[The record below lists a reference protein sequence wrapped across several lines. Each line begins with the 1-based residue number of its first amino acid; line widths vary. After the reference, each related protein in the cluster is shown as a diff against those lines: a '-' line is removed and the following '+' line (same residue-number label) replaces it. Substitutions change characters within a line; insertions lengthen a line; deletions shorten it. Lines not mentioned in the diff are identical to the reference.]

1 MRSPQDLALTLA
13 EWAHSL
19 TGEELRQALEFLG
32 LEYRDRLRRA
42 NQLAAMTFH
51 PGEAVESVKAG
62 RKLPAGARGQVI
74 AVRGG
79 AVRVCFP
86 EHGGEWRMPATLLK
100 RVEGDEFPPGGP
112 GG

>member
-1 MRSPQDLALTLA
+1 MRDRQDLALKLA

-19 TGEELRQALEFLG
+19 SGEDLRQALEFLG

-42 NQLAAMTFH
+42 GQLAALAFR
-51 PGEAVESVKAG
+51 PGEAVENVKDG
-62 RKLPAGARGQVI
+62 RRLPAGARGQVI

-79 AVRVCFP
+79 AVRVHFP

-100 RVEGDEFPPGGP
+100 RVEGDGLPPGGP